1 MSLGPRSQ
9 GLEETFKRNCRHSI
23 FMDKFLKPDQRT
35 LKNLGIVDI
44 YNNSDIE
51 LGERAGEE

>member
-1 MSLGPRSQ
+1 
-9 GLEETFKRNCRHSI
+9 
-23 FMDKFLKPDQRT
+23 MDKFLKPDQRT